1 MPFPNGQWTKPGYLW
16 FAERCPNWNAHK
28 TTKTST
34 FCESYSIHYQSNWL
48 RTEVVHATLHG
59 LHHFHVIHIF
69 FLAKIHVIHMSIIY
83 LYVLTTSNLGVIVLA
98 EYYYDL
104 VLVIVLFIFRKVP
117 SSTSWKLYFIL
128 FIKHHGIFNDTE
140 LL

>member
-1 MPFPNGQWTKPGYLW
+1 
-16 FAERCPNWNAHK
+16 
-28 TTKTST
+28 
-34 FCESYSIHYQSNWL
+34 
-48 RTEVVHATLHG
+48 
-59 LHHFHVIHIF
+59 
-69 FLAKIHVIHMSIIY
+69 MSIIY

-128 FIKHHGIFNDTE
+128 FIKHHGSFNDTE

>member
-1 MPFPNGQWTKPGYLW
+1 MGNGQNLATSDSLKDAPIETHTKRQRLVLSVNLIPYTIKAIDSVQRWSMLHYT
-16 FAERCPNWNAHK
+16 AY
-28 TTKTST
+28 TT
-34 FCESYSIHYQSNWL
+34 F
-48 RTEVVHATLHG
+48 TLYI
-59 LHHFHVIHIF
+59 FF

-104 VLVIVLFIFRKVP
+104 DLVLVLVLFIFRKVP

-128 FIKHHGIFNDTE
+128 FY
-140 LL
+140 L